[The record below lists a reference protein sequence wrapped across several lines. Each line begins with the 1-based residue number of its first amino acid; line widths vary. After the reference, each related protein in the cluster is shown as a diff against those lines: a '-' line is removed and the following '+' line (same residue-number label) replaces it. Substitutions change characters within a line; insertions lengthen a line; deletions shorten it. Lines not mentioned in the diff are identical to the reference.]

1 MSPHDGYDRD
11 SSCQL
16 PDHWPTRPGA
26 RIIWNAQESPRDE
39 QSTDDGFTGAAVLM
53 PTIIYLGGMSRS
65 GSTLAERLLGELP
78 GACPAGEVVH
88 MWRRGV
94 LADEH
99 CGCGELFSGCS
110 FWQKVGEAG
119 FGGWGKVDV
128 GRFEE
133 LQRRVDRTRFIPLLA
148 APALMPAA
156 FRRALDEYLS
166 YYQRLYTA
174 IGEITG
180 CHTVVDSSKHA
191 SLAFCLAR
199 SQLSVRIVHVVR
211 DPRGVAHSWT
221 KRVSRDVIAGTY
233 MRTQVPARTALQWDT
248 QNAGM
253 DLLASTGFPVL
264 RVRYEDLV
272 AAPQAAL
279 REIAAFAG
287 LFRPAGLASWAATA
301 AASGLILVSRTPC
314 QVTGCDSPPAG
325 SRSAETTPGGPP
337 WPRAHGCACPCWRFP
352 GWPATATSGPPRPRR
367 SGARTGR

>member
-1 MSPHDGYDRD
+1 MSNPQTTA
-11 SSCQL
+11 S
-16 PDHWPTRPGA
+16 A
-26 RIIWNAQESPRDE
+26 
-39 QSTDDGFTGAAVLM
+39 GAAVLM

-221 KRVSRDVIAGTY
+221 KRVSRDVISRHVHEDPGAGQNGAAVGY
-233 MRTQVPARTALQWDT
+233 PERRTW
-248 QNAGM
+248 
-253 DLLASTGFPVL
+253 
-264 RVRYEDLV
+264 
-272 AAPQAAL
+272 
-279 REIAAFAG
+279 I
-287 LFRPAGLASWAATA
+287 
-301 AASGLILVSRTPC
+301 
-314 QVTGCDSPPAG
+314 
-325 SRSAETTPGGPP
+325 
-337 WPRAHGCACPCWRFP
+337 CWRP
-352 GWPATATSGPPRPRR
+352 RGSPCCGSGTRTWWRPRR
-367 SGARTGR
+367 RRCARSRRSPGCSGQRAWLPGLRQQQPVG

>member
-1 MSPHDGYDRD
+1 
-11 SSCQL
+11 
-16 PDHWPTRPGA
+16 
-26 RIIWNAQESPRDE
+26 
-39 QSTDDGFTGAAVLM
+39 M

-119 FGGWGKVDV
+119 FGGWDKVDV
-128 GRFEE
+128 GRFEQ

-248 QNAGM
+248 QNAGL

-287 LFRPAGLASWAATA
+287 LP
-301 AASGLILVSRTPC
+301 ASGLGFLGGDSSSQWADLGVAHTVSGNRMRFATGRIEIRRNDTWRPALAPRTRVRVSMLAIPWLARYGYLRAAAPAPLGGPDRP
-314 QVTGCDSPPAG
+314 VTCGSPAGADGLISPPTAG
-325 SRSAETTPGGPP
+325 A
-337 WPRAHGCACPCWRFP
+337 
-352 GWPATATSGPPRPRR
+352 
-367 SGARTGR
+367 